1 MSNYLDLLVQQDKL
15 ARTSYSYD
23 PRVAMNQ
30 TRMLG
35 SIEPFSNGTKDEVP
49 TVSYT
54 DQIVGSHS
62 DSAIVQ
68 NSPDTVGVKRYIVID
83 ASQRDFVKQPNP
95 FSNLVFTFGTQ
106 NTSSSNPPVYSNNP
120 FVPTFADEQTALASP
135 IPGIPNT
142 RGWTFSNATYPAYN
156 SSIPNGN
163 FIGYDIGYSIQPSG
177 SGFGSVFTPC
187 NVSSVRLV
195 RAVMPQ
201 RQFLSLPI
209 VPVGDGSDIST
220 KIQASLPNTSFSTF
234 ATYPYLMLYLN
245 EYFGQYVG
253 GNEPTRRS
261 FSVMTQKQRQQ
272 ITFTSNS
279 LGVQQFDYEPW
290 GGESLQL
297 QSPITNL
304 QRIQISVSDPI
315 GNIFTHLD
323 NLQISL
329 MQTDSNKMFIKCFT
343 PAFSYFSGNEMRIG
357 DRIVFY
363 PPTISNMMK
372 SQYLAVQNS
381 DKRKFIEQLL
391 TGTFP
396 ILDLLDYVENPE
408 TGVFAPRTVAR
419 TTPYISSYNGFVIPN
434 FFTVGDEGS
443 VSPTFPNSID
453 TGTFT
458 ILEPN
463 SLVGSNLE
471 FMNATLQP
479 VYTLELEIRQPDT
492 GKIGGKIVL

>member
-35 SIEPFSNGTKDEVP
+35 SIEPFSNGTKDEIP

-68 NSPDTVGVKRYIVID
+68 TSPDTVGVKRYIVID
-83 ASQRDFVKQPNP
+83 SSQRDWVKQPNP

-120 FVPTFADEQTALASP
+120 FVPTFADEQTALQNP

-142 RGWTFSNATYPAYN
+142 RGWTFSNTPYPAYN

-163 FIGYDIGYSIQPSG
+163 FIGYDLGYSIQPSG

-201 RQFLSLPI
+201 RQFLNLPI
-209 VPVGDGSDIST
+209 VPVGDGSDISSY
-220 KIQASLPNTSFSTF
+220 IQASLPNTSFSTF

-261 FSVMTQKQRQQ
+261 FSVMTQRQRQQ
-272 ITFTSNS
+272 ISFTSNS

-290 GGESLQL
+290 GEESLYL

-329 MQTDSNKMFIKCFT
+329 MQTDSNKMYIKCFT

-363 PPTISNMMK
+363 PATISNMMK

-396 ILDLLDYVENPE
+396 VLDLLDYVENPE
-408 TGVFAPRTVAR
+408 TGVWGPRTVPR

-443 VSPTFPNSID
+443 VAPTFPNSID
-453 TGTFT
+453 NGTFT

-471 FMNATLQP
+471 FMNASLQP

>member
-1 MSNYLDLLVQQDKL
+1 MSSYLDLLVQQDKL
-15 ARTSYSYD
+15 ARSSYSYD

-30 TRMLG
+30 TRG
-35 SIEPFSNGTKDEVP
+35 FKAIEPFSNGPTDEVP

-54 DQIVGSHS
+54 DQVVGSHS

-68 NSPDTVGVKRYIVID
+68 TSPDTIGVKRYIVID
-83 ASQRDFVKQPNP
+83 SSQRDWVKQPNP

-106 NTSSSNPPVYSNNP
+106 NISSSNPPVYSNNP
-120 FVPTFADEQTALASP
+120 FVPTFADEQTALTTP

-142 RGWTFSNATYPAYN
+142 RGWTLSNVGYPAYN
-156 SSIPNGN
+156 SSVPNGN
-163 FIGYDIGYSIQPSG
+163 FIAYDLGYSIQPSG

-209 VPVGDGSDIST
+209 VPLGDGSDISSN
-220 KIQASLPNTSFSTF
+220 IQASLPNTSFSTF

-343 PAFSYFSGNEMRIG
+343 PSFSYFSGNEMRIG

-363 PPTISNMMK
+363 PQTISNMMK
-372 SQYLAVQNS
+372 SQYLAVQNT
-381 DKRKFIEQLL
+381 DKRRFIEQLL

-396 ILDLLDYVENPE
+396 VLALLDYVENPE
-408 TGVFAPRTVAR
+408 TGVWGPRTVAR

-434 FFTVGDEGS
+434 FFTVGDEGT

-453 TGTFT
+453 NGTFT

-471 FMNATLQP
+471 FMNASLQP

>member
-1 MSNYLDLLVQQDKL
+1 
-15 ARTSYSYD
+15 
-23 PRVAMNQ
+23 
-30 TRMLG
+30 
-35 SIEPFSNGTKDEVP
+35 
-49 TVSYT
+49 
-54 DQIVGSHS
+54 
-62 DSAIVQ
+62 
-68 NSPDTVGVKRYIVID
+68 
-83 ASQRDFVKQPNP
+83 
-95 FSNLVFTFGTQ
+95 
-106 NTSSSNPPVYSNNP
+106 
-120 FVPTFADEQTALASP
+120 
-135 IPGIPNT
+135 
-142 RGWTFSNATYPAYN
+142 
-156 SSIPNGN
+156 
-163 FIGYDIGYSIQPSG
+163 
-177 SGFGSVFTPC
+177 
-187 NVSSVRLV
+187 
-195 RAVMPQ
+195 
-201 RQFLSLPI
+201 
-209 VPVGDGSDIST
+209 
-220 KIQASLPNTSFSTF
+220 
-234 ATYPYLMLYLN
+234 
-245 EYFGQYVG
+245 
-253 GNEPTRRS
+253 
-261 FSVMTQKQRQQ
+261 MTQKQRQQ
-272 ITFTSNS
+272 IAFTSNS

-363 PPTISNMMK
+363 PATISNMMK

-396 ILDLLDYVENPE
+396 VLALLDYVENPE
-408 TGVFAPRTVAR
+408 TGIWGPRTVAR

-434 FFTVGDEGS
+434 FFTVGDEGN